1 MENQIIYIKIGL
13 FSQIITEICLRLRK
27 LDKILQSKQI
37 KIEAESV
44 YLYSQNP
51 ILLNGTR

>member
-1 MENQIIYIKIGL
+1 MVNQIIYIKTGL
-13 FSQIITEICLRLRK
+13 FSQIITEICVRLRK

-51 ILLNGTR
+51 IFLNGTR